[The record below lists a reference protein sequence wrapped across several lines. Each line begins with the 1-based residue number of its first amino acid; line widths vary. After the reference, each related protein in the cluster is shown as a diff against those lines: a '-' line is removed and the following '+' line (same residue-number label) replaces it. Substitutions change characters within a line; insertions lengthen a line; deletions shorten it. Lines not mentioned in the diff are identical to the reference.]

1 MRKTK
6 SKKSKQSFKDKEEKE
21 KHDKQID
28 LIVALAF
35 LNMERRR

>member
-6 SKKSKQSFKDKEEKE
+6 SKKPVQSLENKEEKE
-21 KHDKQID
+21 RKKKKID

-35 LNMERRR
+35 LNMDRRR